1 MSDQESHSSARFREI
16 EIERLVVRE
25 PAHGRVRAILEAI
38 PATDDDG
45 VAQVP
50 VVRLTMMTPAGEPA
64 LVLEVGKDGAPMLA
78 VGHPDHGVSAVI
90 RRNAVDLWMRGNIV
104 AALRSTTVGG
114 RLELTEPS
122 GRTFLDLP
130 APDAFE

>member
-1 MSDQESHSSARFREI
+1 MNPSQP
-16 EIERLVVRE
+16 E

-104 AALRSTTVGG
+104 AALRSTPDGG
-114 RLELTEPS
+114 RLELMGPS

-130 APDAFE
+130 ARDAFE